1 MFTNMLEL
9 FCMARGVCPLL
20 CVRGCWYSLEK
31 VLWEQSGKVDSHKQ
45 ANLRHLLREALES
58 LVTVLQ
64 FCTAHHKLCVSS
76 FFYYY
81 SPASGRIC
89 CVYYGWVLGLS
100 KGRGTTQFKMGL
112 SVPIRPLCVFVKNNA
127 TEGAFQRKRH
137 IQLADIQCAK
147 EVKLLRLAQPIVL
160 ITVWSWFSL
169 LPAITFHMLYS
180 ACHSRQTS
188 NLGECFFCSA
198 QVYIGVG
205 VCECQS
211 LSACVRVRG
220 QVCMCMCSARGLCC
234 CLFVLFS
241 FYKPGLWSSRQHASK
256 FLCCSCSMQIYIG
269 VSLSD
274 DEISIRICSNARKPR
289 CSFCD

>member
-147 EVKLLRLAQPIVL
+147 EVKLLRTGTANCIDNRLKLV
-160 ITVWSWFSL
+160 FSPSCHHISHAL
-169 LPAITFHMLYS
+169 FGLPL
-180 ACHSRQTS
+180 QTD
-188 NLGECFFCSA
+188 F
-198 QVYIGVG
+198 
-205 VCECQS
+205 
-211 LSACVRVRG
+211 
-220 QVCMCMCSARGLCC
+220 
-234 CLFVLFS
+234 
-241 FYKPGLWSSRQHASK
+241 KPGWVFFLLRSGVYRCGCLWVSVFISVCACARAS
-256 FLCCSCSMQIYIG
+256 
-269 VSLSD
+269 V
-274 DEISIRICSNARKPR
+274 
-289 CSFCD
+289 